1 MPRTFFPDAFER
13 RGSAEPPLDAPY
25 LGELPASTSQ
35 LVFIMGCHRSGTSM
49 LYHLLAYTGQ
59 LDYVSA
65 YDIVKYDE
73 LLYNRITGR
82 EAQVKADLQ
91 RVLQQETTRGLD
103 DLPVGVDL
111 PEEYRFLMPQEQRAI
126 VINIWKRLEE
136 LFFKPHLKPNTIARF
151 LEVCRKK
158 RFLAGMDRPLVLKNP
173 SDHYFNFAAV
183 HQMLP
188 QAKFV
193 FIHRHPLHMFNSYLH
208 GFPALLTQHSN
219 YAALI
224 DPRYET
230 LFGRLPLRRWL
241 FLRAFRSDMT
251 CRVLMIRFI
260 ESYQYYLANI
270 GQLPPEQYVSMRYE
284 DLCADPV
291 DCLSRIAAR
300 LRLDF
305 IPRVPRAFVAPR
317 RLPVLERVSR
327 HYASRIADIAPY
339 LTHCNYTAW
348 PEHEAATSPAP
359 ADEFARGRDPHDSAR
374 VGTTP
379 A

>member
-1 MPRTFFPDAFER
+1 MPRTFFPSAFER
-13 RGSAEPPLDAPY
+13 RGSAEAPLDAPY
-25 LGELPASTSQ
+25 VRQLLSPPSE

-188 QAKFV
+188 KAKFV
-193 FIHRHPLHMFNSYLH
+193 FIYRNPLHMFNSYLH
-208 GFPALLTQHSN
+208 GFPAILKERSN
-219 YAALI
+219 YAALL
-224 DPRYET
+224 DQRYDA
-230 LFGRLPLRRWL
+230 LFSRFSLRRQL
-241 FLRAFRSDMT
+241 FLAAFRSNTMSRLLLT
-251 CRVLMIRFI
+251 RLV
-260 ESYQYYLANI
+260 ESFQYYMA
-270 GQLPPEQYVSMRYE
+270 
-284 DLCADPV
+284 
-291 DCLSRIAAR
+291 
-300 LRLDF
+300 
-305 IPRVPRAFVAPR
+305 
-317 RLPVLERVSR
+317 
-327 HYASRIADIAPY
+327 H
-339 LTHCNYTAW
+339 
-348 PEHEAATSPAP
+348 
-359 ADEFARGRDPHDSAR
+359 
-374 VGTTP
+374 
-379 A
+379 